1 MYLDA
6 YQGRVVASTAG
17 LAAGFVGFCSAH
29 LVDLDV
35 YQDRAAASVAKVVLA
50 VVVLGG
56 WLRAFLRDPG
66 GYVSKS
72 CCATTQKVTQNQQK
86 MHQHGQFE
94 CFTAVLE
101 LL

>member
-1 MYLDA
+1 MDRVYLDG
-6 YQGRVVASTAG
+6 YQGRVAASTAG

-56 WLRAFLRDPG
+56 GF
-66 GYVSKS
+66 VHFSE
-72 CCATTQKVTQNQQK
+72 TQEVLCQS
-86 MHQHGQFE
+86 H
-94 CFTAVLE
+94 AV
-101 LL
+101 